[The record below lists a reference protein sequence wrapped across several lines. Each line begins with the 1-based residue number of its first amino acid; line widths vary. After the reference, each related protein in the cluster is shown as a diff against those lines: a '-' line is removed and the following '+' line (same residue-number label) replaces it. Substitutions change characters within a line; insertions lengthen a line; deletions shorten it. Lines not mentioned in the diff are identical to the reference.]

1 MATRSKPNWKLLDR
15 LLPIFEKEGWSHAQ
29 IADDWGMSLAT
40 LEGHLTQEIGMPV
53 PSKHDYPALFEE
65 YDQRLASG
73 ESPKEIRATFESRGV
88 NWGTYQNRRSQWNKA
103 HRSTPEERQDT
114 PEAHQSTPEEPALS
128 MVHSGTP
135 EHLSTPEGTE
145 IAPDEQY
152 TEEHLSTLQ
161 DADPTEVHHGTLEG
175 HQEVMEDISQSVS
188 DAPHIATE
196 ETYQSTPEHLST
208 PEVHPELS
216 PSHSSAVHSGVPAR
230 QEWPAELPAVHPG
243 TPTAEDWELWA
254 VVKTRWTEVEKMLA
268 DWQTRQALLGTPV
281 GTPRHTMKKTYVVDS
296 VHVAWIEQYAREHGI
311 DIKDV
316 LFMAIEA
323 FIRARSRQEI

>member
-65 YDQRLASG
+65 YDQRLANG
-73 ESPKEIRATFESRGV
+73 EPPKEIRATFESRGV

-103 HRSTPEERQDT
+103 HRSTPKERQDT
-114 PEAHQSTPEEPALS
+114 SEAHQSTPEEPDLA

-135 EHLSTPEGTE
+135 EHLSTPESTE
-145 IAPDEQY
+145 ISPDEQY

-175 HQEVMEDISQSVS
+175 HQEVMEDISESVP

-230 QEWPAELPAVHPG
+230 PDHLISTPMVHPG
-243 TPTAEDWELWA
+243 TPSEEDWELWNTIKA
-254 VVKTRWTEVEKMLA
+254 MWPRVEKMLS
-268 DWQTRQALLGTPV
+268 DQQVLLSTPM
-281 GTPRHTMKKTYVVDS
+281 GTPRQTQKKTYVFDVEHIALID
-296 VHVAWIEQYAREHGI
+296 EYARVHRLEF
-311 DIKDV
+311 KDV
-316 LFMAIEA
+316 IYLMCKEF
-323 FIRARSRQEI
+323 FQRR

>member
-53 PSKHDYPALFEE
+53 PSKHDYPALFKE

-73 ESPKEIRATFESRGV
+73 EPPKEIRATFESRGV

-103 HRSTPEERQDT
+103 HRSTPKERQDT
-114 PEAHQSTPEEPALS
+114 PEAHQSTPEEPDLS
-128 MVHSGTP
+128 MVYSGTP

-196 ETYQSTPEHLST
+196 ETYQSTPEHLRT

-216 PSHSSAVHSGVPAR
+216 PSHPSAVHSGVPAR
-230 QEWPAELPAVHPG
+230 QDHLISTPMVHPG
-243 TPTAEDWELWA
+243 TPSEEDWELWNIIKA
-254 VVKTRWTEVEKMLA
+254 MWPRVEKMLS
-268 DWQTRQALLGTPV
+268 DQQVLLSTPM
-281 GTPRHTMKKTYVVDS
+281 GTPRQTQKKTYVFDVQHIALID
-296 VHVAWIEQYAREHGI
+296 EYARVHRMEL
-311 DIKDV
+311 KDV
-316 LFMAIEA
+316 IYLMCEEF
-323 FIRARSRQEI
+323 FQRR